1 MPVQSEDWAGMLYSL
16 DQALISMKRFN
27 PSAESIARANRQR
40 FAREEGARAIADIQQ
55 QATAI
60 RKNMERLRSLRE
72 ARDALE
78 ADTLRPDDAVPKK
91 KSKKIALA
99 T

>member
-1 MPVQSEDWAGMLYSL
+1 
-16 DQALISMKRFN
+16 LISMKRFN
-27 PSAESIARANRQR
+27 PNAESIARANRQR